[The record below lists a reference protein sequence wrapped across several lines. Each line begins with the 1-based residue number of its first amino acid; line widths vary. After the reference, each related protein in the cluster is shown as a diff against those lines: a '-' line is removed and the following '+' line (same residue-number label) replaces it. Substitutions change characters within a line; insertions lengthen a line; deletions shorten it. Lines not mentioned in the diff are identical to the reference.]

1 MATVIEPTG
10 ADCLVEVPIRLSLAD
25 VDRLV
30 RVVDRA
36 RRSGMMDADGAD
48 VFPKTPER
56 LATFARFLLAARRRR
71 VSVFPNAEFGEPAW
85 DMLLDLYV
93 QHVEG
98 RCVSVSSLCTAA
110 AVPATTALRWI
121 DMMVREDMFV
131 RQPDPTDGRRVHVR
145 LNEGVVDMLE
155 AYLGEMRDR
164 AWRAI
169 Q

>member
-1 MATVIEPTG
+1 MATVTKPAGE
-10 ADCLVEVPIRLSLAD
+10 DCLVEVPIRLSLVE

-30 RVVDRA
+30 RVVERA
-36 RRSGMMDADGAD
+36 KRSGMMDADGAD

-71 VSVFPNAEFGEPAW
+71 DRVFPNVEFGEPAW

-98 RCVSVSSLCTAA
+98 RQVCVSSLCAAA

-121 DMMVREDMFV
+121 DMMVREDIFV
-131 RQPDPTDGRRVHVR
+131 RQPDPDDGRRAHIR
-145 LNEGVVDMLE
+145 LNGSVVDILE
-155 AYLGEMRDR
+155 GYLADMRDR

>member
-1 MATVIEPTG
+1 MATAIENAG
-10 ADCLVEVPIRLSLAD
+10 EDCLVEVPIRLSLVE

-36 RRSGMMDADGAD
+36 KRSGMMDADGAS
-48 VFPKTPER
+48 VAATPER
-56 LATFARFLLAARRRR
+56 LAAFARFLLAARRRR
-71 VSVFPNAEFGEPAW
+71 DGVFPNVEFGEPAW

-98 RCVSVSSLCTAA
+98 RQVCVSSLCTAA

-121 DMMVREDMFV
+121 DMMVREDIFV
-131 RQPDPTDGRRVHVR
+131 RQPDPADGRRVHVR
-145 LNEGVVDMLE
+145 LNGSVVDTLE
-155 AYLGEMRDR
+155 AYLGDMRDR